1 MIMTTQISAKERLQM
16 QRDKSKAR
24 LRKMRRELGVRH
36 RGRAYSQAE
45 IAEMLGVHRSTVYK
59 YENDFSEF
67 PVMQQMGL
75 AYLYEVSVEYLRGMG
90 ADIV

>member
-1 MIMTTQISAKERLQM
+1 MIMTTQISAKEKLKM

-24 LRKMRRELGVRH
+24 LRKMRRELGVKH

-59 YENDFSEF
+59 YENNFSEF

-75 AYLYEVSVEYLRGMG
+75 AYLYGVSVEYLRGIG
-90 ADIV
+90 ADII

>member
-1 MIMTTQISAKERLQM
+1 MTTQISAKEKLKM

-24 LRKMRRELGVRH
+24 LRKMRRELGVKH

-59 YENDFSEF
+59 YENNFSEF

-75 AYLYEVSVEYLRGMG
+75 AYLYGVSVEYLRGIG
-90 ADIV
+90 ADII

>member
-1 MIMTTQISAKERLQM
+1 MTTQISAKERLQM
-16 QRDKSKAR
+16 QRGKSKAR
-24 LRKMRRELGVRH
+24 LRKMRRELGIRH

-59 YENDFSEF
+59 YENNFSEF
-67 PVMQQMGL
+67 PIMQQMGL
-75 AYLYEVSVEYLRGMG
+75 AYLYEVSVECLRGMG